1 MMNKCIQI
9 ISINIHDIM
18 ELAVLKIYHGRNIH
32 LIQGRIYV
40 RPHQLVRVRYDG
52 LSTREKLYHPRVA

>member
-18 ELAVLKIYHGRNIH
+18 ELSVFSQDLLETEYEE
-32 LIQGRIYV
+32 
-40 RPHQLVRVRYDG
+40 P
-52 LSTREKLYHPRVA
+52 

>member
-18 ELAVLKIYHGRNIH
+18 ELTVFSQDL
-32 LIQGRIYV
+32 LETE
-40 RPHQLVRVRYDG
+40 YD
-52 LSTREKLYHPRVA
+52 KP

>member
-18 ELAVLKIYHGRNIH
+18 ELAVFSQEFADQNQNSFHAQTYSALNEA
-32 LIQGRIYV
+32 QGNNYK
-40 RPHQLVRVRYDG
+40 Y
-52 LSTREKLYHPRVA
+52 